1 MVSILFVNI
10 FKLLAVAIGTG
21 ATTVLVAQSLAAAK
35 DNKISKDEQ
44 NLLGIVMLIIRM
56 SILMLF
62 LAQAWLTAVVYT
74 GLNINLAILT
84 SVNTLTWMLLGVL
97 FITFVFI
104 DYGIIDRQ
112 LGISVQLS
120 TWFTLVFAW
129 AWPILMPLSL
139 DAFLLSY
146 ILFTFLAVF
155 FIKKSHQLEVHSFY
169 TEKQRLN
176 FTDTV

>member
-155 FIKKSHQLEVHSFY
+155 FIKISHQLVGSAQFLHRK
-169 TEKQRLN
+169 TKA
-176 FTDTV
+176 

>member
-44 NLLGIVMLIIRM
+44 NLLGIVMLIIRR

-155 FIKKSHQLEVHSFY
+155 FIKKSHQLVGSAQFLHRK
-169 TEKQRLN
+169 TKA
-176 FTDTV
+176 

>member
-155 FIKKSHQLEVHSFY
+155 FIKKSHQLVGSAQFLHRK
-169 TEKQRLN
+169 TKA
-176 FTDTV
+176 